1 MEPRRIREP
10 IPAGKMLLMSMTKLV
25 IGTVLGFLIAQGLL
39 YALGRLSGWLRRGD
53 VLARLRGI
61 RTTAEPTVLGALVKY
76 AAPLGIGAAL
86 ITLGVWAV
94 NDYLAA
100 KSARNAEARLFDSSA
115 PASDPE
121 QPAAPLQSVS
131 LKPAPPIEVVEEA
144 TPTAADP
151 YADPEFK
158 VQRKA
163 HRAGAAPSLKEKL
176 LQQSEARARDA
187 LLRELKQHVNRSQY
201 DCEAAEHAGKYL
213 KAGLDVWAF
222 TNWQVKYFP
231 VETYR
236 GASLERCRTIKNVVA
251 SSLDLQSAI
260 AQQSPPDPV
269 H

>member
-1 MEPRRIREP
+1 
-10 IPAGKMLLMSMTKLV
+10 MTKLV

-39 YALGRLSGWLRRGD
+39 YALGRLSGWLRRSGA
-53 VLARLRGI
+53 LARLRGL
-61 RTTAEPTVLGALVKY
+61 RTTPEPTVLSALVKY

-100 KSARNAEARLFDSSA
+100 KSARNAEAHLFDSSTA
-115 PASDPE
+115 GSDPE
-121 QPAAPLQSVS
+121 QPAPRLQSAS
-131 LKPAPPIEVVEEA
+131 LKPPPPVEVADE
-144 TPTAADP
+144 TSPTGPDP

-163 HRAGAAPSLKEKL
+163 HRAGGAPSLKEKL
-176 LQQSEARARDA
+176 LQQSETRARDA

-222 TNWQVKYFP
+222 TTWQVKYFP

-236 GASLERCRTIKNVVA
+236 GATLERCRSIKNVVA

-260 AQQSPPDPV
+260 AQQTQPDPV
-269 H
+269 R